1 MTGCC
6 IWLTGLPCSG
16 KTSLAVEL
24 SNILSLGYRKND
36 VLDGDELRKHFSKGL
51 GFSKEDRIENG
62 NRIALLASKIAAYNG
77 LAIVSL
83 VSPYQEMRDNAR
95 AMVEK
100 EGGKFFEVFVKT
112 PLEVCEKRDT
122 KGMYELARKGVIQN
136 FTGVSD
142 PYEEPANPDLVVSG
156 EQDISNSVSST
167 FF

>member
-1 MTGCC
+1 M
-6 IWLTGLPCSG
+6 
-16 KTSLAVEL
+16 
-24 SNILSLGYRKND
+24 
-36 VLDGDELRKHFSKGL
+36 
-51 GFSKEDRIENG
+51 
-62 NRIALLASKIAAYNG
+62 ASKIAAYNG